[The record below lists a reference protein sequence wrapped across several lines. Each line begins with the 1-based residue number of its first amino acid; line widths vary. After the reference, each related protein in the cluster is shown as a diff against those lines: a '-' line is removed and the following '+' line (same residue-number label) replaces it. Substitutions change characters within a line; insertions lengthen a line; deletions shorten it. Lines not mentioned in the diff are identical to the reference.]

1 MARCPAPA
9 IVYEDADL
17 LVVEKPAGMVVHP
30 AFGHHGDTLL
40 DALAAYTPSVSS
52 PDATPQP
59 RPVHRLDKDTSGLLV
74 LARTLQAHRYLSYQ
88 WRRQTVVRC
97 YLALIQGRSEPPD
110 GAIELPLAR
119 NPQNRQRVIPT
130 PDGRPARTLYTTL
143 QQHAGYSLLD
153 VQPESGRMHQIRVHL
168 AARGHPI
175 AGDGWYGDGTMLPGL
190 TRQFLHAH
198 RLVIRLP
205 STRQLQEFC
214 SALPPDLAGAL
225 AGLRAAPVATGG

>member
-168 AARGHPI
+168 AAIGHPVC
-175 AGDGWYGDGTMLPGL
+175 GDPQYGTRGQLGL
-190 TRQFLHAH
+190 ERQFLHAT
-198 RLVIRLP
+198 RLAFAHPVTGAEVDVTSP
-205 STRQLQEFC
+205 
-214 SALPPDLAGAL
+214 LPPDLSAAL
-225 AGLRAAPVATGG
+225 ERAA

>member
-1 MARCPAPA
+1 VAGCAAPA

-40 DALAAYTPSVSS
+40 DALAMRTPSV
-52 PDATPQP
+52 PAPEATPQP
-59 RPVHRLDKDTSGLLV
+59 RPIHRLDKDTSGLLV

-97 YLALIQGRSEPPD
+97 YLALVRGCPEPPE

-119 NPQNRQRVIPT
+119 DPQNRQRVIPT
-130 PDGRPARTLYTTL
+130 PEGQAARTLYTTL
-143 QQHAGYSLLD
+143 EQYAGYSLLD
-153 VQPESGRMHQIRVHL
+153 VQLETGRMHQIRVHL

-175 AGDGWYGDGTMLPGL
+175 AGDVWYGDGAALPGL
-190 TRQFLHAH
+190 ARQFLHAH

-205 STRQLQEFC
+205 STRQLREFG
-214 SALPPDLAGAL
+214 STLPPDLAAVL
-225 AGLRAAPVATGG
+225 AELRPTPAATGN